1 MSIRKNKLPMPRKAR
16 IDAPGALHHIICRG
30 IERRKIFIDQVD
42 RNDFLKRLGKVLIKT
57 QTTCYA
63 WSLMPNHFH
72 LLLRTGSTPIATV
85 MRKLLTGYVLIFN
98 RRHRRNGY
106 LFQNRYKSI
115 LCQEDRY
122 LLELVRYIHLNPL
135 RGKLVQTLEELDKY
149 IYSGHSVIMRN
160 KIAEWQD
167 VDMVLG
173 MFSTKVS
180 SARRQYRKY
189 VEKGI
194 AQGQRPDLVGGGLI
208 RSAGGW
214 QAVKMMRKFGVH
226 TKGDERILGG
236 HDFVMKVLKEQNEKM
251 EQRYRL
257 QSAGYDIEKLVSR
270 VADVFSLG
278 KREVVNPSRKS
289 QRVLARSVLC
299 YWAIRKIGLTG
310 SELSKILGIGQPAV
324 SRAVDRGE
332 KIVDDMKLELNKQ

>member
-1 MSIRKNKLPMPRKAR
+1 MPRKAR

-30 IERRKIFIDQVD
+30 IERRNIFVNHIDRD
-42 RNDFLKRLGKVLIKT
+42 DFLERLEKVLIKT
-57 QTTCYA
+57 RTTCYA

-72 LLLRTGSTPIATV
+72 LLLRTGGTPIAIV
-85 MRKLLTGYVLIFN
+85 MKKLLTGYVLKFN

-115 LCQEDRY
+115 LCQEDKY

-135 RGKLVQTLEELDKY
+135 RGKLVNNLDELDKY
-149 IYSGHSVIMRN
+149 NYNGHSVLMRT

-167 VDMVLG
+167 VNKILG
-173 MFSTKVS
+173 LFGTKVS
-180 SARRQYRKY
+180 SAIRQYRKY

-194 AQGQRPDLVGGGLI
+194 ARGRRPDLIGGGLI

-214 QAVKMMRKFGVH
+214 QAVKAMRKFGIH
-226 TKGDERILGG
+226 IKGDERILGG
-236 HDFVMKVLKEQNEKM
+236 HDFVMKVLKEQNEQM

-257 QSAGYDIEKLVSR
+257 QSVGYDIEKLIDR
-270 VADVFSLG
+270 TAELFSLS
-278 KREVVNPSRKS
+278 RPEVTNPSRKP

-299 YWAIRKIGLTG
+299 YWAVRKLGIKG
-310 SELSKILGIGQPAV
+310 STLSKILGIGQPAV

-332 KIVDDMKLELNKQ
+332 KIVNNRKIELIKK